1 MFPLP
6 KKTRI
11 ILFLT
16 LCFTLRLAIAYIAK
30 ITPQKYLPYLGYL
43 AFIPAIGF
51 AYTYINTKKI
61 EANVIRLQGKAV
73 AYTIIHNDILKEAV
87 IEKGFEKSVIS
98 FIIKL
103 RKKRKKVKN
112 LLIQLSS
119 GNSIIKNLRKYS
131 HTENLRYV
139 YEGGHTIR
147 IHNIGNFLAKILP
160 VIQNRLKEVSPI
172 KFELSICK

>member
-1 MFPLP
+1 MKTP

-61 EANVIRLQGKAV
+61 GAFGQKAWWNYMRPIHSMLYLIFAILAIQKNKN
-73 AYTIIHNDILKEAV
+73 AYIVPLLDTILGLIV
-87 IEKGFEKSVIS
+87 
-98 FIIKL
+98 FI
-103 RKKRKKVKN
+103 N
-112 LLIQLSS
+112 
-119 GNSIIKNLRKYS
+119 
-131 HTENLRYV
+131 H
-139 YEGGHTIR
+139 H
-147 IHNIGNFLAKILP
+147 FL
-160 VIQNRLKEVSPI
+160 
-172 KFELSICK
+172 